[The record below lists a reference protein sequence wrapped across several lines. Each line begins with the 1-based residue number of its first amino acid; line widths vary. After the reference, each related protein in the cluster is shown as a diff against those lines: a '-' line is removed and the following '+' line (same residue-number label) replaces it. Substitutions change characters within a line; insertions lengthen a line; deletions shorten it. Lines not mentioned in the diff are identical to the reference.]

1 MKRLTFAA
9 LDLAICFAIC
19 FSLVV
24 ATAHQAFGYVDP
36 GSGLLALQSAASVVA
51 AGAYFLRR
59 RIRSLFLR
67 TSDADKPALPVPP
80 NDTTPAKAA

>member
-1 MKRLTFAA
+1 MKRLTFTAI
-9 LDLAICFAIC
+9 DLVIC
-19 FSLVV
+19 FSLMI

-51 AGAYFLRR
+51 ASAYFLRR
-59 RIRSLFLR
+59 RIRNLFLR
-67 TSDADKPALPVPP
+67 TPDADKPALPVPP